1 MNTRKVDTNYVSRRR
16 FMRSSAGCFAL
27 TCLQPFRGRAATPSD
42 RITIGMLGVGGRG
55 MGLMHSLLGRADVQ
69 VVAACDAFR
78 SKAES
83 ARRSVEGRYG
93 ADMRSGVYRGC
104 QATQDFREVIDRPD
118 IDAVVIASPEHWHG
132 IMAVEAMKAGKDVYC
147 EKALA
152 LTVAEGRAVCDAV
165 RRYGRVFQA
174 GTQQRSD
181 ERFRYACE
189 LARNG
194 HLGRLHT
201 VTVAVPGGQ
210 GLPVLPVRPVPP
222 DLDYDL
228 WLGPAPYIPH
238 REGLCTHNWYFV
250 TDYCAGWIQSWGV
263 HHLDSALWGAPQ
275 LAAVTLDVEGSAT
288 FPAEGAGDTSFA
300 WNVRFTAPD
309 GLMLNFHSD
318 GTSPVGHGLR
328 FAGDRGWVHVT
339 RQNIRAS
346 SPDLLAI
353 TPRPGD
359 VRLPVSR
366 DHMGNFIDCIRTR
379 REPVAPAEACQA
391 ATALSLAADIATR
404 TGRRMI
410 WDGCQERFI
419 DDDLANR
426 RLSRPSRSP
435 WRI

>member
-1 MNTRKVDTNYVSRRR
+1 MKTRLLNSGSMSRRR
-16 FMRSSAGCFAL
+16 FLQASAGCAAL
-27 TCLQPFRGRAATPSD
+27 ACLGPARVRAVAPSE
-42 RITIGMLGVGGRG
+42 RITIGVIGVGGRG
-55 MGLMHSLLGRADVQ
+55 TGLMHALLSRPDVQ
-69 VVAACDAFR
+69 IVAACDAFR
-78 SKAES
+78 AKAES
-83 ARRSVEGRYG
+83 ARRAVEGRYG
-93 ADMRSGVYRGC
+93 AELRSGVYRGC
-104 QATQDFREVIDRPD
+104 QATQDFREVIARPD
-118 IDAVVIASPEHWHG
+118 IDAVVVASPEHWHG
-132 IMAVEAMKAGKDVYC
+132 IMGVEAMKAGKDVYG

-152 LTVAEGRAVCDAV
+152 LTVAEGRAVCDAA

-181 ERFRYACE
+181 ERFRQACE
-189 LARNG
+189 MARNG

-210 GLPVLPVRPVPP
+210 GLPLLPVRPVPP

-228 WLGPAPYIPH
+228 WLGPAPCKPY

-275 LAAVTLDVEGSAT
+275 LAATTLEVEGSAT
-288 FPAEGAGDTSFA
+288 FPAEGTGDTAFA

-309 GLMLNFHSD
+309 GLVMNFHSD
-318 GTSPVGHGLR
+318 GTSPLGHGLR

-339 RQNIRAS
+339 REEIRAS
-346 SPDLLAI
+346 SPDLLAL
-353 TPRPGD
+353 TPRPSD

-366 DHMGNFIDCIRTR
+366 DHLGNFIDCVRSR

-404 TGRRMI
+404 TGRPMT
-410 WDGCQERFI
+410 WDGRHERFL
-419 DDDLANR
+419 DDPDANR
-426 RLSRPSRSP
+426 RLSRPCRSP